1 MKKLLWFLAVAYT
14 IGLQT
19 SQAQLFALNQNNTKQ
34 TVGTGSDA
42 RMVSLRVAL
51 SELETR
57 YRVSFIYP
65 TNVVET
71 KVMLPAQR
79 SSSVEAELTM
89 LLTGQDLVYRKVQ
102 ANFYAIMSAKDK
114 NARSFRQIEQI
125 TQKADLAAEPVA
137 LPAVP
142 GMTIYRLE
150 RNGWSFSQ
158 NARPMDDVRGKVTD
172 KEGKSIPGASVVI
185 KGTNR
190 GTTTNA
196 AGEFSINAPTN
207 AVLVVSFVGYISDE
221 VSVAGRSVIN
231 ISLSEDT
238 KALSEVVVVG
248 YGTQKRASVTG
259 AIATVSS
266 RELIQLPVPS
276 IESAIQG
283 RVAGVSVVSNGSPG
297 ESPIVRIRGIGSI
310 SYSSSPLYVVDGFP
324 TGDLNNFDSRDI
336 ESVDVLKDASAAA
349 IYGSRAANGVIIITT
364 KKGAKDG
371 KLHVSYDGYVGSQ
384 QAWRKLDLLN
394 TQQYLQYGTALLQN
408 AENDA
413 AAAASPPRTPAD
425 ARPARFK
432 GMDQPIY
439 AGATQT
445 YNQTNTNWQN
455 EVFRAAPI
463 TQHSVQLSGGNE
475 KSRFYSSVGFFKQDG
490 IMLGTSYKRGNFR
503 INSDHTLSN
512 RFTFGQTLTIS
523 YDDKFGEVNAGGR
536 SQLQNIIRMTPY
548 MPVTDPVL
556 VGGYRGPD
564 GSDATDPQNPV
575 RAALQDR
582 TNTQR
587 LKVLASA
594 FLDVKLFDG
603 LTYRIRG
610 GVDYV
615 AGRDYYFQPIYNES
629 FNARAL
635 ANFSDSRYTYVS
647 PLISN
652 QLTFA
657 KTFGKHSINAVAVA
671 ERQVGNYSGLN
682 GGGQAGTN
690 DIVQVGGVI
699 PTSVG
704 LGGGQS
710 KNVLI
715 SYLTRVNYEYAGK
728 YLLGASIRRDGSS
741 KFAPGNKW
749 GNFPSVSAGWRVS
762 EEAFMK
768 TIPVISELKLRASY
782 GTMGFNGIGDYD
794 WQVAIAQRTNA
805 LLGGG
810 RAQGAYF
817 DQLGNTNLKWEVT
830 KMTNIGLDLG
840 LLNNSVTLTAE
851 YFSRRTDGLIL
862 AQPFAPSIGY
872 SNSPIVNIG
881 SMQNTGVELQLGYN
895 KRQGAF
901 KFDASGNITF
911 INNKVVD
918 LGPNIPPLF
927 GGSNA
932 DFGGFDITRTIAG
945 EPIQYFYGWK
955 VAGIFKSQD
964 EIKASAKQDNAK
976 PGDIRFVDT
985 NGDGVINGDD
995 RTNLGSFLPKFQYGV
1010 NLNANY
1016 HNFDVSLFL
1025 QGVQGNKVYNG
1036 TKVLTQGMLRLFNSG
1051 TDVLNAWTPTNTST
1065 NIPRAVSG
1073 DPNGNTR
1080 TSDRFIEDGSYLRLK
1095 NLSIGY
1101 NVPVSVLQTW
1111 TRGTLGRARL
1121 YVAATNLLT
1130 FTKYTGYDP
1139 EIGSRYNGTLTNGV
1153 DYGQFPQ
1160 ARTVMAGLQ
1169 IGF

>member
-1 MKKLLWFLAVAYT
+1 MKKLLWLLSVAY
-14 IGLQT
+14 IFGLQPA
-19 SQAQLFALNQNNTKQ
+19 QAQVFALNQAKLKQ
-34 TVGTGSDA
+34 NLAVGPETHL
-42 RMVSLRVAL
+42 VTLRVAL

-65 TNVVET
+65 TNLVET
-71 KVMLPAQR
+71 KVMLPVLR
-79 SSSVEAELTM
+79 SNSVENELTSM
-89 LLTGQDLVYRKVQ
+89 LTGQELGYRKVQ
-102 ANFYAIMSAKDK
+102 PNFYAIVSTKEKA
-114 NARSFRQIEQI
+114 ARSFRQIEQI
-125 TQKADLAAEPVA
+125 AQKTNLANEPVA
-137 LPAVP
+137 LPSVP
-142 GMTIYRLE
+142 SMTIYRLE
-150 RNGWSFSQ
+150 RSGWSFSEG
-158 NARPMDDVRGKVTD
+158 ARPMDDVRGKVTD
-172 KEGKSIPGASVVI
+172 REGKSIPGASVVI

-196 AGEFSINAPTN
+196 AGEFSLNAPTT

-231 ISLSEDT
+231 ISLTEDT
-238 KALSEVVVVG
+238 KALTEVVVVG

-259 AIATVSS
+259 AISTISAKEVMA
-266 RELIQLPVPS
+266 LPVPS

-310 SYSSSPLYVVDGFP
+310 NYSSNPLYVVDGFP

-384 QAWRKLDLLN
+384 SAWKKLDLLN
-394 TQQYLQYGTALLQN
+394 TPQYVQYGTALITN
-408 AENDA
+408 AAIDA
-413 AAAASPPRTPAD
+413 GIDPKSVIPK
-425 ARPARFK
+425 RFSN
-432 GMDQPIY
+432 MDQPIY

-455 EVFRAAPI
+455 EVFRNAPI

-490 IMLGTSYKRGNFR
+490 IMIGTSYKRGNFR
-503 INSDHTLSN
+503 INSDHTISN

-523 YDDKFGEVNAGGR
+523 YDDKYSEVNAGGR

-548 MPVTDPVL
+548 MPVNDPFL
-556 VGGYRGPD
+556 TGGYRGPD

-587 LKVLASA
+587 LKVLGSA
-594 FLDVKLFDG
+594 FLDVKLFEG

-615 AGRDYYFQPIYNES
+615 AARDYYFQPIYNES

-657 KTFGKHSINAVAVA
+657 RTFGKHSVNVVAVA
-671 ERQVGNYSGLN
+671 ERQVGNYSALN
-682 GGGQAGTN
+682 GGGQAGSN
-690 DIVQVGGVI
+690 DVVQVGGLI

-704 LGGGQS
+704 LSGAIS

-715 SYLTRVNYEYAGK
+715 SYLGRVNYEFAGK

-782 GTMGFNGIGDYD
+782 GSMGFNGIGDYD
-794 WQVAIAQRTNA
+794 WQVAVSQNTNA
-805 LLGGG
+805 LLGNG
-810 RAQGAYF
+810 RTQGAYF
-817 DQLGNTNLKWEVT
+817 DRLGNTNLKWEVT
-830 KMTNIGLDLG
+830 KMTNIGVDLG
-840 LLNNSVTLTAE
+840 LLNNRITLTAE
-851 YFSRRTDGLIL
+851 YFNRETDGLIL
-862 AQPFAPSIGY
+862 GQPIAPSIGY
-872 SNSPIVNIG
+872 SNSPVVNVG
-881 SMQNTGVELQLGYN
+881 NMQNKGVELQLTYN

-911 INNKVVD
+911 INNKVID
-918 LGPNIPPLF
+918 LGPKISPLF
-927 GGSNA
+927 NGSNA
-932 DFGGFDITRTIAG
+932 DFGGFDITRTQAG
-945 EPIQYFYGWK
+945 DPIQQFYGWK

-976 PGDIRFVDT
+976 PGDIRFVDA

-995 RTNLGSFLPKFQYGV
+995 RINLGSFLPKFQYGV
-1010 NLNANY
+1010 NLNASY
-1016 HNFDVSLFL
+1016 QNFDVSLFL
-1025 QGVQGNKVYNG
+1025 QGVQGNKIYNG

-1051 TDVLNAWTPTNTST
+1051 TDVLNAWTPTNTNT
-1065 NIPRAVSG
+1065 DVPRAVSG

-1101 NVPVSVLQTW
+1101 NVPVSILQSW

-1139 EIGSRYNGTLTNGV
+1139 EIGSRYNGTLTNGI

-1160 ARTVMAGLQ
+1160 PRTVMAGLQ